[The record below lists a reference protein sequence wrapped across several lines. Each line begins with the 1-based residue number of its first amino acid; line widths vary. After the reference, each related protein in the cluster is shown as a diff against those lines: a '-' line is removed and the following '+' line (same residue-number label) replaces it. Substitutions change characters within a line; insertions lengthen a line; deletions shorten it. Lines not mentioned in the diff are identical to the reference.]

1 MKEHIMATNDPT
13 NWSEL
18 LDVALFEPDRVE
30 LRQRIEQAKDAIQKR
45 MEEILKNENQ
55 NAGSSISERV
65 ALRNALTMADLHN
78 IAYARKPSRS
88 VSRQSGQAITG

>member
-1 MKEHIMATNDPT
+1 MATNDPT
-13 NWSEL
+13 NWSKL

-45 MEEILKNENQ
+45 MEVILKNENQ

-65 ALRNALTMADLHN
+65 ALRNALTTLADLQK
-78 IAYARKPSRS
+78 IAYARKPSGT
-88 VSRQSGQAITG
+88 VSRESGQAITG